1 MEIIKTKFS
10 TVLVDRKDWKNPIT
24 GEVEHLTI
32 QCETFSPNTLES
44 IKHITGID
52 ESVNIEKNLKQGL
65 KKLESDKIWC
75 SLLNISKNNKRITLQ
90 EAFKNV
96 KSGRYFVIGSLQ
108 TFYRVFN
115 NRFDLKFKDT
125 DILNNPIDKVATI
138 NISPYITLDLLRY
151 DYADEDTMI
160 FSKVKDYKDAR
171 FVKTY

>member
-10 TVLVDRKDWKNPIT
+10 TVLVDRKDWRNPIT
-24 GEVEHLTI
+24 GEVEHLI
-32 QCETFSPNTLES
+32 MQCETFSPNTLES
-44 IKHITGID
+44 IKYITGID
-52 ESVNIEKNLKQGL
+52 ESANINKNLNQGL

-90 EAFKNV
+90 ELFKIV

-115 NRFDLKFKDT
+115 AFNLKFKDT

-138 NISPYITLDLLRY
+138 NISSDITLDLLRY
-151 DYADEDTMI
+151 DYADVDTMI
-160 FSKVKDYKDAR
+160 FSKVNDYKDAR

>member
-1 MEIIKTKFS
+1 MEIIKTNFS
-10 TVLVDRKDWKNPIT
+10 TVLVDRKDWRNPIT

-32 QCETFSPNTLES
+32 QCETFSPTALES
-44 IKHITGID
+44 IKHITGVD

-75 SLLNISKNNKRITLQ
+75 SLLNISKNNTPITLK
-90 EAFKNV
+90 EVYKIV

-115 NRFDLKFKDT
+115 NTFNLKFKDT

-138 NISPYITLDLLRY
+138 NISSNITLDLLRY
-151 DYADEDTMI
+151 DYADIDTMI

-171 FVKTY
+171 FVKIY